1 MALQMIVGSAGCG
14 KTSYAMDIFA
24 SSGSAAKRIYIVPE
38 SSSYVAETLV
48 AGKFGA
54 SSSASVSVLSFK
66 RLYTELANLYGRG
79 GYTKLGK
86 SGRAM
91 ILSSIC
97 QNLKGEFKILEKP
110 ARHKGFAS
118 LVSDTV
124 GEFKIHGITPDML
137 KNLSASTGDDAL
149 CLKLHDLFLIYSEYE
164 RIMENQFEDADDET
178 GILAGLIAENPDY
191 FADSCI
197 IFDGFSFFSP
207 NQMNVINE
215 LISQARDVYFTF
227 TCNNTEPADE
237 DDLFYMQ
244 KKTAGRIKALAQK
257 AGIRI
262 NEDIV
267 LAECKKFD
275 KFPEM
280 QHFVSCCDKE
290 TDVPCPSSGNLS
302 ISVFNDIEDE
312 ITYVARQIES
322 LVRSGRYRYKDIAVI
337 ARNKEAYSIAI
348 ERVFSKFEIPV
359 FISGNQN
366 ALALPAVTAVMSALN
381 IIIRNFSY
389 ESVFDYLK
397 SGFASDDPD
406 KIDLLENYITATGIR
421 GKLWTNGE
429 DWKYT
434 PTFAGAYESSEEFLA
449 LVNSVKNEVI
459 TPVIDLKNT
468 ISDAKTIKEYC
479 RAMYAFMN
487 EIHLRETIDGLVER
501 FKYSDIQ
508 EASYYAQ
515 VWNTLVDVL
524 DELANI
530 LGDTNTDITGFYD
543 LLTTGF
549 SAHDIGVIPTAIDV
563 IRVLSDKPEGTA
575 KIAFAIGVNDGV
587 YPSAY
592 SDGGLI
598 NDSDKRVFEENDM
611 PLSDTSYLKTFEEN
625 YTIYNILT
633 FPSEALEITYPISDA
648 LGGSLLPARLISRFE
663 KMFGIKANNYI
674 LTDDVASADMI
685 SSPGPT
691 SDLYV
696 RNVSSKLPYD
706 AKWDEAGKWFAE
718 NPDWN
723 EKLNLFEAASRFK
736 PKTATLN
743 ADVLSSVYKNDFISL
758 GVSRMERFSKCPF
771 SYYLNYIL
779 RLKERENSMLQNTDT
794 GSIMHDVI
802 EKLSVN
808 INSAGYNWSSAPED
822 FILTETERIV
832 NEKISEV
839 SEMFGYS
846 SNRRTWLLIR
856 LKSTLITSVL
866 FIAKHLRAGAFVPL
880 GYEIEF
886 ANGSKYTPLKIDIGG
901 KTVSL
906 KGKIDRADMYVDENG
921 NRFVRVIDYK
931 SGSRSFDVSNMYY
944 GLELQLMVY
953 LDRLCDL
960 ENASPAGILYF
971 RFNDPVL
978 EQDKGSIEDE
988 FRMKGLVL
996 KDEGVIR
1003 AMDNTFTDKS
1013 SVIPV
1018 SYLKSGDYSKHSS
1031 VASAAQFAGM
1041 RKRLHTIIRQIGK
1054 ELAGGKTDIAPV
1066 KTPSVN
1072 GCEYCSFKQA
1082 CLFDPLCGGKYKNI
1096 DFLPKEDIIKELE
1109 KMGGENDA

>member
-1 MALQMIVGSAGCG
+1 MALQMIAGNAGCG
-14 KTSYAMDIFA
+14 KTSYAMDVFA
-24 SSGSAAKRIYIVPE
+24 DSTSAAKRIYIVPE

-48 AGKFGA
+48 AEKFGA

-66 RLYTELANLYGRG
+66 RLYTELANLYGTS

-97 QNLKGEFKILEKP
+97 QNLKSEFKILEKP
-110 ARHKGFAS
+110 ARHKGFAG
-118 LVSDTV
+118 LVSDTI
-124 GEFKIHGITPDML
+124 GEFKVHGVSPDML
-137 KNLSASTGDDAL
+137 KKLSASTGNDAL

-164 RIMENQFEDADDET
+164 RVLENRFEDADDET

-207 NQMNVINE
+207 NQMDVINE
-215 LISQARDVYFTF
+215 LLSQARDVYFTF

-237 DDLFYMQ
+237 DDLFFMQ
-244 KKTAGRIKALAQK
+244 KKTAGKIKSLAK
-257 AGIRI
+257 RAGVRI

-267 LAECKKFD
+267 LTQCRKFD
-275 KFPEM
+275 NFPEM
-280 QHFVSCCDKE
+280 KHFTEWCEKE
-290 TDVPCPSSGNLS
+290 TDTPHPSFGNLN

-312 ITYVARQIES
+312 LTYVARKIET
-322 LVRSGRYRYKDIAVI
+322 LVRSGKYRYKDIAVI

-348 ERVFSKFEIPV
+348 ERIFSKFEIPV

-366 ALALPAVTAVMSALN
+366 ALALPAVTAIMSALN

-397 SGFASDDPD
+397 SGFACSDPD

-429 DWKYT
+429 PWKYT
-434 PTFAGAYESSEEFLA
+434 PEFAGAYESTEEFLD
-449 LVNSVKNEVI
+449 LINSVKNEVI
-459 TPVIDLKNT
+459 APVIKLKNT
-468 ISDAKTIKEYC
+468 LAEANTVKEYC
-479 RAMYAFMN
+479 RAMYSFMN
-487 EIHLRETIDGLVER
+487 EISLRETIDGLVER

-524 DELANI
+524 DELACI
-530 LGDTNTDITGFYD
+530 LGDTNTDTAGFYD

-563 IRVLSDKPEGTA
+563 VRVLSDKPEGSA

-587 YPSAY
+587 YPSSY
-592 SDGGLI
+592 NDGGLI
-598 NDSDKRVFEENDM
+598 NDSDKKVFEENDM

-633 FPSEALEITYPISDA
+633 FPSEVLEITYPISDMS
-648 LGGSLLPARLISRFE
+648 GGSLLPARLIGRFK
-663 KMFGIKANNYI
+663 KMFGINENNYI
-674 LTDDVASADMI
+674 LSDEVASADMI

-691 SDLYV
+691 FDLYV

-706 AKWDEAGKWFAE
+706 SKWDEAGKWFGE
-718 NPDWN
+718 NPDWS
-723 EKLNLFEAASRFK
+723 EKLNLFESACSFK
-736 PKTATLN
+736 PKTATLD
-743 ADVLSSVYKNDFISL
+743 ADVLKSVYRNDFISL
-758 GVSRMERFSKCPF
+758 SVSRMERFSKCPF

-779 RLKERENSMLQNTDT
+779 RLKERENSVLQNTDT

-802 EKLSVN
+802 EKLSLS
-808 INSAGYNWSSAPED
+808 IASSGYNWNSAPED

-832 NEKISEV
+832 NEKIAEV
-839 SEMFGYS
+839 GEMFGYS

-856 LKSTLITSVL
+856 LKSTLITSAL
-866 FIAKHLRAGAFVPL
+866 FIAKHLRVGEFVPL

-886 ANGSKYTPLKIDIGG
+886 TDKSKYTPLKIDIGG
-901 KTVSL
+901 KTISL

-921 NRFVRVIDYK
+921 GRFIRVIDYK
-931 SGSRSFDVSNMYY
+931 SGNRSFDVSGMYY

-953 LDRLCDL
+953 LDRLCTL

-971 RFNDPVL
+971 RFSDPIL

-996 KDEGVIR
+996 KDDGVIR
-1003 AMDNTFTDKS
+1003 AMDKS
-1013 SVIPV
+1013 FSDRSTVIPV
-1018 SYLKSGDYSKHSS
+1018 QYKKDGDFHSYSS
-1031 VASAAQFAGM
+1031 VATSAQFAGM

-1054 ELAGGKTDIAPV
+1054 ELAGGKTDISPV
-1066 KTPSVN
+1066 RTPSVN

-1109 KMGGENDA
+1109 KMGGENNA

>member
-14 KTSYAMDIFA
+14 KTSYAMDVFA
-24 SSGSAAKRIYIVPE
+24 SSSSAAKRIYIVPE

-48 AGKFGA
+48 AEKFGA
-54 SSSASVSVLSFK
+54 SSSASVCVFSFK
-66 RLYTELANLYGRG
+66 RLYTELVNMYGAS

-91 ILSSIC
+91 IINSIC
-97 QNLKGEFKILEKP
+97 RNLKSEFKILEKP
-110 ARHKGFAS
+110 ARHKGFAT
-118 LVSDTV
+118 LVSDTI
-124 GEFKIHGITPDML
+124 GEFKIHGVSPDML
-137 KNLSASTGDDAL
+137 KNLSVSTGDDAL
-149 CLKLHDLFLIYSEYE
+149 CHKLNDLFLIYSEYE
-164 RIMENQFEDADDET
+164 RFMENRFEDADDET
-178 GILAGLIAENPDY
+178 GILADLIAENPDY

-197 IFDGFSFFSP
+197 VFDGFSFFSP

-237 DDLFYMQ
+237 DNLFYMQ
-244 KKTAGRIKALAQK
+244 KKTAGRIKALAKK
-257 AGIRI
+257 AGVRI
-262 NEDIV
+262 KEDII
-267 LAECKKFD
+267 LSECKKFD

-280 QHFVSCCDKE
+280 NHFAKCSE
-290 TDVPCPSSGNLS
+290 TGTDVPHPSSGNIN
-302 ISVFNDIEDE
+302 ISVFNDINDE
-312 ITYVARQIES
+312 ITYVARKIET
-322 LVRSGRYRYKDIAVI
+322 LVRSGKYRYKDIAVI
-337 ARNKEAYSIAI
+337 ARNKGAYSIAI
-348 ERVFSKFEIPV
+348 QQIFSKFEIPV

-366 ALALPAVTAVMSALN
+366 ALALPAVAAVLSALN

-397 SGFASDDPD
+397 SGFACADPD

-421 GKLWTNGE
+421 GRAWTNGE
-429 DWKYT
+429 KWKYT
-434 PTFAGAYESSEEFLA
+434 PDFSGAYESTEEFLE
-449 LVNSVKNEVI
+449 LINSVKNEVI
-459 TPVIDLKNT
+459 TPVINLKNA
-468 ISDAKTIKEYC
+468 ISEAKTVKEYC
-479 RAMYAFMN
+479 KAMYSFMN
-487 EIHLRETIDGLVER
+487 DIALRETIDGLVER
-501 FKYSDIQ
+501 FKYSDMQ

-530 LGDTNTDITGFYD
+530 LGDCTTDTNGFYD

-563 IRVLSDKPEGTA
+563 IRVLSDKPEGNA

-592 SDGGLI
+592 SDSGLI

-611 PLSDTSYLKTFEEN
+611 PLSDTSYLKSFEEN
-625 YTIYNILT
+625 YTIYNILS
-633 FPSEALEITYPISDA
+633 FPSEALELTYPISDA
-648 LGGSLLPARLISRFE
+648 MGGSLLPARLIARLL
-663 KMFGIKANNYI
+663 KMFGITENNYI
-674 LTDDVASADMI
+674 LSEDVASADMI

-691 SDLYV
+691 FDLYIK
-696 RNVSSKLPYD
+696 NASSNLPYD
-706 AKWDEAGKWFAE
+706 SKWDEAAKWFNE

-723 EKLNLFEAASRFK
+723 EKLALFEESRNFK
-736 PKTATLN
+736 PKTVTLN
-743 ADVLSSVYKNDFISL
+743 GDVLKSVYNKDVISL
-758 GVSRMERFSKCPF
+758 SVSRMENFSKCPF

-779 RLKERENSMLQNTDT
+779 HLKERQKSVLQNTDT

-808 INSAGYNWSSAPED
+808 INSAGYNWSSVPED

-832 NEKISEV
+832 TEKIAEV
-839 SEMFGYS
+839 GAMFGYA

-856 LKSTLITSVL
+856 LKSTLLTSVL

-886 ANGSKYTPLKIDIGG
+886 SNKSKYTPLKIDIGG
-901 KTVSL
+901 KTISL

-931 SGSRSFDVSNMYY
+931 SGTRSFDVSNMYY

-978 EQDKGSIEDE
+978 EQNKGSIENE

-996 KDEGVIR
+996 KDDGVIR
-1003 AMDNTFTDKS
+1003 AMDKSFSDKS
-1013 SVIPV
+1013 TVIPV
-1018 SYLKSGDYSKHSS
+1018 QYKKDGDFHSNSS
-1031 VASAAQFAGM
+1031 VATGEQFAGM
-1041 RKRLHTIIRQIGK
+1041 RKRLHTIIRQIGR
-1054 ELAGGKTDIAPV
+1054 ELAGGKTDISPV
-1066 KTPSVN
+1066 KAPSVN
-1072 GCEYCSFKQA
+1072 GCDYCSFKHA
-1082 CLFDPLCGGKYKNI
+1082 CLFDPLCGGKYKNM

-1109 KMGGENDA
+1109 KMGGETDA